1 MIYDLEEAIE
11 FLFYDEEINSIK
23 IFFFFLWKIFDFF
36 LFFLLDKV

>member
-23 IFFFFLWKIFDFF
+23 NFFFFYGKFLIFFFFFY
-36 LFFLLDKV
+36 